1 MNIFKVVNFPTLLTL
16 IRLIV
21 SPLFFPF
28 LLVYLLPYNMVWLN
42 ISLAVIFVLFC
53 LTDFF
58 DGYLARK
65 YQQVTGLGKLL
76 DPIADKFL
84 MYSTLIALLV
94 VQKIFFYWVILF
106 IGRELFI
113 MGLRLI
119 ALQQHIDIPVS
130 RLGKYKTAF
139 QMIAMTMIIANPC
152 QSIGLGVEDAA
163 LYNTIEQVILLFGL
177 ILSLESARQYYLAF
191 IQHYNRRIPVDV

>member
-1 MNIFKVVNFPTLLTL
+1 MNRLKIINFPTMLTL
-16 IRLIV
+16 IRLVI

-28 LLVYLLPYNMVWLN
+28 LLVYLLPYNLVWLN
-42 ISLAVIFVLFC
+42 IALAIVFVLFC

-65 YQQVTGLGKLL
+65 YKQETGLGKML

-106 IGRELFI
+106 IGRELFV
-113 MGLRLI
+113 MGLRLV
-119 ALQQHIDIPVS
+119 ALQQRVEISVS

-139 QMIAMTMIIANPC
+139 QMIALTMIIANPC
-152 QSIGLGVEDAA
+152 QAIGLGFSDAA
-163 LYNTIEQVILLFGL
+163 LFNSIELMFLLAGL
-177 ILSLESARQYYLAF
+177 LLSLESARQYYLEF
-191 IQHYNRRIPVDV
+191 MQHYNRRISVDV